1 MSKIAIVSQPG
12 QGVVIDVSGCASA
25 EEAAYHLSST
35 LQVPNGFWNDMDL
48 DLNFGNLD
56 LDLDQ
61 TRRLLAVAGDAGV
74 VPRQVFAANPKTKES
89 LAALNIE
96 LDRPFE
102 SPPSAY
108 TVAPEAVPLPSSSSE
123 FVSTATAVLEHAD
136 PSTTTENLPKLP
148 TSAKSAAGVL
158 YLMQTLRSG
167 QSVNHKG
174 HLVII
179 GDVNPGAEV
188 MADGDITVWGSLR
201 GVAHAG
207 VSGNANAEIRALRI
221 EAIQLRIAQ
230 AIARAPDRSDVH
242 AHTAHLGPET
252 ARMSGGVIRIT
263 SSSSAP

>member
-1 MSKIAIVSQPG
+1 MSKIAIFSQPG

-25 EEAAYHLSST
+25 EEAAYHLGST

-56 LDLDQ
+56 LDVDQ

-74 VPRQVFAANPKTKES
+74 TPRQVFAANPNTQQS
-89 LAALNIE
+89 LSALNIGSGE
-96 LDRPFE
+96 ASKE
-102 SPPSAY
+102 SPFTISTQSTKPVSIAAE
-108 TVAPEAVPLPSSSSE
+108 TAPAPGNL
-123 FVSTATAVLEHAD
+123 ATAVIEHVSTNVESS
-136 PSTTTENLPKLP
+136 PSSKTM
-148 TSAKSAAGVL
+148 GVL
-158 YLMQTLRSG
+158 YLKQTLRSG

-207 VSGNANAEIRALRI
+207 VSGNTNAEIRALRI

-242 AHTAHLGPET
+242 ANTAHLGPET

-263 SSSSAP
+263 SSSSVS

>member
-25 EEAAYHLSST
+25 EEAAYHLGST

-56 LDLDQ
+56 LDIDQ

-74 VPRQVFAANPKTKES
+74 IPRQVFAANPKTQQS
-89 LAALNIE
+89 LSELNIGFSSTSSSVRS
-96 LDRPFE
+96 LVMPVQSE
-102 SPPSAY
+102 S
-108 TVAPEAVPLPSSSSE
+108 APEPVVASNRLG
-123 FVSTATAVLEHAD
+123 STATAVMDYAVTG
-136 PSTTTENLPKLP
+136 STTVESAGKV
-148 TSAKSAAGVL
+148 SAKAAGVL
-158 YLMQTLRSG
+158 YLKQTLRSG

-207 VSGNANAEIRALRI
+207 VSGNTNAEIRALRI

-230 AIARAPDRSDVH
+230 AIARAPDRSDLH
-242 AHTAHLGPET
+242 ANTAHLGPET

-263 SSSSAP
+263 SSTSGS